1 MGQVSINHINGVPPF
16 SIFVCDYNQYNCQ
29 LLQVVNTTVPPTIN
43 ITIPELYD
51 SYPIFVIKI
60 VDSLNCEFVKEY
72 NCQTLTPTP
81 SFTQTPTI
89 TPTNTNTP
97 TNTATVTPTTYTQTP
112 TPTKTQ
118 TPTVTPSVTPT
129 KTQTPTNT
137 RTQTQTPTNTST
149 KTQTPTQTPTKTPTN
164 TTSST
169 PTFTPFASPTQTP
182 SITPSISVTPSAFI
196 GEDFLYDFLIFVEP
210 LTGAT
215 DIAEYLYS
223 VNSATTF
230 FGFSNGTPLSTD
242 PNTFNQ
248 QITDYL
254 GYSQFRNQLS
264 GFKILYNQEY
274 DNKIINGGF
283 DVDRNFNLTELKAN
297 TVQSEAWYTI
307 LISTAF
313 TLSQYQSL
321 IGIGI
326 NQKDTLTPVGM
337 NSDYYNFTFN
347 FGLYGAQTFSKSAFR
362 IYTTYPSN
370 EMLLNNSG
378 NTLYF
383 KGLGLTS

>member
-1 MGQVSINHINGVPPF
+1 L
-16 SIFVCDYNQYNCQ
+16 YA
-29 LLQVVNTTVPPTIN
+29 N
-43 ITIPELYD
+43 IAIENEA
-51 SYPIFVIKI
+51 
-60 VDSLNCEFVKEY
+60 SLR
-72 NCQTLTPTP
+72 L
-81 SFTQTPTI
+81 FT
-89 TPTNTNTP
+89 
-97 TNTATVTPTTYTQTP
+97 
-112 TPTKTQ
+112 K
-118 TPTVTPSVTPT
+118 
-129 KTQTPTNT
+129 
-137 RTQTQTPTNTST
+137 
-149 KTQTPTQTPTKTPTN
+149 
-164 TTSST
+164 
-169 PTFTPFASPTQTP
+169 
-182 SITPSISVTPSAFI
+182 
-196 GEDFLYDFLIFVEP
+196 
-210 LTGAT
+210 
-215 DIAEYLYS
+215 
-223 VNSATTF
+223 
-230 FGFSNGTPLSTD
+230 FGFVNCGIKKEWNLVNGNYKDESL
-242 PNTFNQ
+242 F
-248 QITDYL
+248 
-254 GYSQFRNQLS
+254 QL
-264 GFKILYNQEY
+264 INNQEY

-370 EMLLNNSG
+370 EMILNNSG

>member
-97 TNTATVTPTTYTQTP
+97 TNTATVTPTTDTQTP
-112 TPTKTQ
+112 TPTNTQ

-129 KTQTPTNT
+129 N
-137 RTQTQTPTNTST
+137 TQTPTNTST
-149 KTQTPTQTPTKTPTN
+149 QTPTPTNTPTTTPTN
-164 TTSST
+164 TTSPT

-182 SITPSISVTPSAFI
+182 SVTPTISLTPSSFVP
-196 GEDFLYDFLIFVEP
+196 EDFFYNFLIFVEP

-215 DIAEYLYS
+215 YIADYLYS

-242 PNTFNQ
+242 PDTFNQ
-248 QITDYL
+248 QMTDYL
-254 GYSQFRNQLS
+254 NYPQFYNKLS
-264 GFKILYNQEY
+264 GFKIIYNEEY
-274 DNKIINGGF
+274 DIKIFNGGF
-283 DVDRNFNLTELKAN
+283 SVDRNFNLTEVSAN
-297 TVQSEAWYTI
+297 TVSTDAWYTI

-326 NQKDTLTPVGM
+326 NQKDTLTPVSM
-337 NSDYYNFTFN
+337 NSDYYNLSVLLGTLSSSYLI
-347 FGLYGAQTFSKSAFR
+347 GEYR
-362 IYTTYPSN
+362 VYTTYPSN

-378 NTLYF
+378 TTLYF